1 VTSTLAVGS
10 TLCQIHIKIMSDHR
24 FSSQTLDLFEHVP
37 AAQAEPQT
45 SPVKQPAS
53 ELVSLS
59 DAHLARLLED
69 VMQEL
74 QERMAKAGKRQARP
88 ELKQAIEAAAST
100 LDRLGQ
106 RPVRPAKRGH
116 GPRAA
121 EPLPPVHEAKRKAIR
136 AALAAGV
143 APGQVAKHFG
153 LPLSAIRQILAE
165 AA

>member
-1 VTSTLAVGS
+1 MP
-10 TLCQIHIKIMSDHR
+10 QHR
-24 FSSQTLDLFEHVP
+24 FSSQTLDLFEPVP
-37 AAQAEPQT
+37 TAHAEPQT

-53 ELVSLS
+53 ELISLS
-59 DAHLARLLED
+59 DARLARLLED

-74 QERMAKAGKRQARP
+74 QGRMTKAGKRQARP
-88 ELKQAIEAAAST
+88 ELNQAIEAAASM
-100 LDRLGQ
+100 LERLGQ

-121 EPLPPVHEAKRKAIR
+121 EPLPPVHEAK
-136 AALAAGV
+136 
-143 APGQVAKHFG
+143 HFS

>member
-1 VTSTLAVGS
+1 MP
-10 TLCQIHIKIMSDHR
+10 QHR

-37 AAQAEPQT
+37 ASRAEPQT

-59 DAHLARLLED
+59 DARLARLLED
-69 VMQEL
+69 VMEEL
-74 QERMAKAGKRQARP
+74 QGRMTKAGKRQARP
-88 ELKQAIEAAAST
+88 ELKQAIEAAASM
-100 LDRLGQ
+100 LERLGQ

-116 GPRAA
+116 GTRAA
-121 EPLPPVHEAKRKAIR
+121 EPLPPVHGAKRKALW

-153 LPLSAIRQILAE
+153 LPLTAIRQILLE

>member
-1 VTSTLAVGS
+1 MPHH
-10 TLCQIHIKIMSDHR
+10 Q
-24 FSSQTLDLFEHVP
+24 FSSQTLDLFEPVP
-37 AAQAEPQT
+37 TAHAEPQT

-59 DAHLARLLED
+59 DARLARLLED
-69 VMQEL
+69 VMEEL
-74 QERMAKAGKRQARP
+74 QGRMTKAGKRQARP
-88 ELKQAIEAAAST
+88 ELNQAIEAAASM
-100 LDRLGQ
+100 LERLGQ

-153 LPLSAIRQILAE
+153 LPLTAIRQILVE

>member
-1 VTSTLAVGS
+1 MTSTLAVGS
-10 TLCQIHIKIMSDHR
+10 TLCQTHIKIMSDHR

-74 QERMAKAGKRQARP
+74 QERMTKAGKHQARP
-88 ELKQAIEAAAST
+88 ELRQPIEAAALT
-100 LDRLGQ
+100 LERLVE
-106 RPVRPAKRGH
+106 RPVRPTKSRQSS
-116 GPRAA
+116 RAA
-121 EPLPPVHEAKRKAIR
+121 EPSPPVHEAKRKAVR

-153 LPLSAIRQILAE
+153 LPLTAIRQILLE

>member
-1 VTSTLAVGS
+1 MP
-10 TLCQIHIKIMSDHR
+10 HHR
-24 FSSQTLDLFEHVP
+24 FSSQTLDLFEPVP
-37 AAQAEPQT
+37 TAHAEPQT

-59 DAHLARLLED
+59 DVRLARLLED

-74 QERMAKAGKRQARP
+74 QGRMTKAGKRQAPP
-88 ELKQAIEAAAST
+88 ELNQAIEAAASM
-100 LDRLGQ
+100 LERLGQ

-143 APGQVAKHFG
+143 APGQVAKHFS

>member
-1 VTSTLAVGS
+1 MTSTLAVGS
-10 TLCQIHIKIMSDHR
+10 TLCQTHIKIMSDHR

-59 DAHLARLLED
+59 DAHLARMLED

-74 QERMAKAGKRQARP
+74 QERMAKAGKRQSRP
-88 ELKQAIEAAAST
+88 ELNQAIEAAAST
-100 LDRLGQ
+100 LERLVQ
-106 RPVRPAKRGH
+106 RPVRPAKSRQSS
-116 GPRAA
+116 RAA
-121 EPLPPVHEAKRKAIR
+121 EPLRPVHEAKRKAIR

-153 LPLSAIRQILAE
+153 LPLAAIRQILAE